1 MRWND
6 LNDGSI
12 KTLLILG
19 LLAAN
24 IALTGS
30 RSGEPRPVP
39 GAASGAPPAPFS
51 VSRKIPLYAASM
63 PHEAGETADETPAF
77 PGFHSP

>member
-39 GAASGAPPAPFS
+39 RAASTPPAHFS
-51 VSRKIPLYAASM
+51 VSPKIPLYAASM
-63 PHEAGETADETPAF
+63 PREAGDAADDTPAL